1 ARHQRQILW
10 TVPSQLRSPAHLPMP
25 VLPGFG
31 LDQRAV
37 PVAPND
43 PSATAAHDTGQ
54 SRYRPG
60 QYQIAAA
67 AEQLYRPTPLVGQR
81 QRLAQLGVTV
91 HQAQLLSALVY
102 AKGIERCQAGTAYA
116 FEAHQP
122 AASSCRT
129 RSRSSG
135 VSTPAGGT

>member
-1 ARHQRQILW
+1 
-10 TVPSQLRSPAHLPMP
+10 
-25 VLPGFG
+25 PGCG
-31 LDQRAV
+31 VDQRAV
-37 PVAPND
+37 AVAPNE
-43 PSATAAHDTGQ
+43 PSATAAHDNGQ

-67 AEQLYRPTPLVGQR
+67 DEQLYRPAPLVGQR

-91 HQAQLLSALVY
+91 HQAQLLGALVY
-102 AKGIERCQAGTAYA
+102 AKGIERCQTGTANA
-116 FEAHQP
+116 FETHQP

-129 RSRSSG
+129 HSRSSG

>member
-1 ARHQRQILW
+1 
-10 TVPSQLRSPAHLPMP
+10 MP

-37 PVAPND
+37 AVAPND
-43 PSATAAHDTGQ
+43 PSATAAHDNGQ

-67 AEQLYRPTPLVGQR
+67 AEQLYRPAPLVGQR
-81 QRLAQLGVTV
+81 QRLAQLGVTM
-91 HQAQLLSALVY
+91 HQAQLLGALVY

-122 AASSCRT
+122 DRKSTRLNSSHVKISYAVFCLK
-129 RSRSSG
+129 
-135 VSTPAGGT
+135 